1 MATPVGRNVGKSFET
16 MRDTVVDLLLVG
28 IGLVVGLADTL
39 GDDLGIALAMTGVL
53 AIGTLHAGCILQKIA
68 AKSATHDVV
77 ELLRDEL
84 VSLLLVDFFLLL
96 TDSTLTVQSDIEWSS
111 VLQLLGCT

>member
-1 MATPVGRNVGKSFET
+1 MAAPVGRDVGKSFET

-39 GDDLGIALAMTGVL
+39 GDDLGITFAMTSIF
-53 AIGTLHAGCILQKIA
+53 AIGTLHAGSILQEIA
-68 AKSATHDVV
+68 AKSTTHDVV
-77 ELLRDEL
+77 KLLRDEL

-96 TDSTLTVQSDIEWSS
+96 ADGTLTVQSDIEWSS
-111 VLQLLGCT
+111 ILQLLCCI